1 MIKRLRIKL
10 MAILTLILSIVL
22 LGILLAVNIFNYK
35 VNMDE
40 AYTRLERVTSSVL
53 VQRNIIDNH
62 FGNNSY
68 YYYNDNGYGYSEV
81 YIAFVNPN
89 GTVTSI
95 AAENGSKY
103 SYEQILTF
111 TENVLSKSAKR
122 GKILNLIYSTTELNY
137 REFGTG
143 YAVSFM
149 DNSVTVK
156 SLSTMAITSVIIMII
171 GIAVI
176 FFLSLLV
183 SIWITKPVEE
193 TFNKQKQF
201 ISDASHELKTPI
213 AVISANA
220 DILEGEIGDNKW
232 LEYIRSESDRMSKL
246 VNSLL
251 TLARIE
257 MQGDQPLV
265 NRFDICNAIMEV
277 TMPFESVAFEK
288 GVILECDLEN
298 EIYINGNEEQ
308 LKQVVAILTD
318 NAVKHCLEGGA
329 VTVNVEQIKNK
340 CHISVTNLG
349 EPIPLELR
357 GKIFERFYRADES
370 RSRENNRY
378 GLGLAIAKQI
388 VENHHGTISVK
399 CDNGFTTF
407 EVII

>member
-10 MAILTLILSIVL
+10 VAVLTLILSLVL
-22 LGILLAVNIFNYK
+22 FGILLAVNIFNYN
-35 VNMDE
+35 VNMDD
-40 AYTRLERVTSSVL
+40 AYKRLDRVTSSVL

-62 FGNNSY
+62 FGNNGY

-89 GTVTSI
+89 GEVTSI
-95 AAENGSKY
+95 ATQNNSKY
-103 SYEQILTF
+103 SYEQILDF
-111 TENVLSKSAKR
+111 TKTVLSKSAKR
-122 GKILNLIYSTTELNY
+122 GEMLNLVYSITELNY
-137 REFGTG
+137 GEFGTG
-143 YAVSFM
+143 YAVGFM
-149 DNSVTVK
+149 DNSSTVK
-156 SLSTMAITSVIIMII
+156 SLSTMVITSVIIMIV

-183 SIWITKPVEE
+183 SMWIIKPVEE

-257 MQGDQPLV
+257 MQGDQTLM

-288 GVILECDLEN
+288 GVILECEFET
-298 EIYINGNEEQ
+298 EIYIYGNEQQ

-318 NAVKHCLEGGA
+318 NAVKHCLEGGT
-329 VTVNVEQIKNK
+329 VTVNAERVKNK
-340 CHISVTNLG
+340 CHITVTNVG
-349 EPIPLELR
+349 EPIPVELR
-357 GKIFERFYRADES
+357 SKIFERFYRADES

-399 CDNGFTTF
+399 CDEGFTTF
-407 EVII
+407 EVAV